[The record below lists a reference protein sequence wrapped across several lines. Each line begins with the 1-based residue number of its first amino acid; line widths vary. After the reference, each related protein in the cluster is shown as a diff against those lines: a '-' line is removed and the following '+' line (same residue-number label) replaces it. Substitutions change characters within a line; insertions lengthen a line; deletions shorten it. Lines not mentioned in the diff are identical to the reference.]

1 MTKPTPGCRSRR
13 NNSLKVSEPVDSL
26 SVFILVVFFGL
37 GIPMVY
43 VLVKFSYNL
52 LKSMFTIK
60 SGHYMQDE
68 IDGMYV
74 ELNGQ
79 VRVDD

>member
-1 MTKPTPGCRSRR
+1 MDALT
-13 NNSLKVSEPVDSL
+13 
-26 SVFILVVFFGL
+26 VFIIVLFLGI

-43 VLVKFSYNL
+43 GLAKFSYNL
-52 LKSMFTIK
+52 LKSMFTIN

-74 ELNGQ
+74 ELHGQ